1 MGQDASV
8 DMGFGLRIGI
18 RDIIAHRTV
27 GVAETLG
34 GGVHD
39 DAEGGEDCEDSVHE
53 VQELLLQVPG
63 LARLLSPVYH
73 DHVSLLRMNCSP
85 SQAGSSRSR

>member
-1 MGQDASV
+1 MLWTSRRIIYVDMGQDASV

-63 LARLLSPVYH
+63 LAWLLSPVYH
-73 DHVSLLRMNCSP
+73 DHHSFL
-85 SQAGSSRSR
+85 